1 MNMGFMEIKH
11 QGELKAVGEVKAN
24 TLVLGDCL
32 EVMKYIAD
40 ASADMILADLPYG

>member
-1 MNMGFMEIKH
+1 MGKIS
-11 QGELKAVGEVKAN
+11 AN

-40 ASADMILADLPYG
+40 QSIDLVLADLPYG

>member
-1 MNMGFMEIKH
+1 MQILK
-11 QGELKAVGEVKAN
+11 QDELETVGKVEAN

-40 ASADMILADLPYG
+40 GSIDAIIADLPYG